1 MILDI
6 YEKYTR
12 VRLDLIRMPKY
23 VQYIERFNGIGYF
36 EIIVPYNEPS
46 LPYLV
51 EGNYIH
57 FEDNVCGIIKYRYK
71 ETNESTQITIKGYS
85 VKKILTY
92 RSTLLTSTYK
102 GPRGW
107 IAREMVYDFFIN
119 PTDSRR
125 KIACI
130 SRSNYY
136 PTEPNFVYQNT
147 GGDIEYCIEELL
159 NQIDCGYELNPI
171 ISEYETDLT
180 NISTFEFNIKEPSHR
195 TIGNDEDNSPVVF
208 SFENNNLTSMV
219 YVEDSTLSCSTA
231 IVAGE
236 GQGVSRTIVETG
248 DLTSEDI
255 DRIELYVDARDL
267 QKTEVSG
274 QQMTQEEY
282 EQLLTERGNEKLLE
296 HAEFISFD
304 ANVISD
310 GNTAYKYGVD
320 YNLGDYVTIIDKE
333 INLQVDLQI
342 TEIMKTL
349 TENGDEKLDLKFG
362 EERMTIQQLISKE
375 VIK

>member
-23 VQYIERFNGIGYF
+23 VQYVERFNGIGYF
-36 EIIVPYNEPS
+36 EVIVPYNEPS
-46 LPYLV
+46 LQYLV
-51 EGNYIH
+51 EGNYIY
-57 FEDNVCGIIKYRYK
+57 FEEGFCGVIKYRYK

-107 IAREMVYDFFIN
+107 IARELIYDFFIN
-119 PTDSRR
+119 PTDTRR
-125 KIACI
+125 KIECI
-130 SRSNYY
+130 SRAEYY
-136 PTEPNFVYQNT
+136 PVETSVVYQNT
-147 GGDIEYCIEELL
+147 GSDIEYCIEELL
-159 NQIDCGYELNPI
+159 NQIDCGYELKPI
-171 ISEYETDLT
+171 ISDYEEDLT
-180 NISTFEFNIKEPSHR
+180 NITTFEFNILEPNRR
-195 TIGNDEDNSPVVF
+195 TIGNNESNSPVVF

-219 YVEDSTLSCSTA
+219 YVDDSTLACSTA

-236 GQGVSRTIVETG
+236 GEGVQRTTVETG
-248 DLTSEDI
+248 DLVAEDI

-267 QKTEVSG
+267 QKTNVSG
-274 QQMTQEEY
+274 QEMTQAEY
-282 EQLLTERGNEKLLE
+282 EQLLAERGNKKLSE
-296 HAEFISFD
+296 NAKFISFD
-304 ANVISD
+304 ANIISD

-320 YNLGDYVTIIDKE
+320 YSLGDYITIIDKE

-342 TEIMKTL
+342 TEIMRTL
-349 TENGDEKLDLKFG
+349 TEDGDEKLDLKFG
-362 EERMTIQQLISKE
+362 QERMTIQQLINKE
-375 VIK
+375 VVK